1 MSQALT
7 LTLTGSTAGVGGS
20 GVSPYTKTISMI
32 QLFMSGT
39 STEPLTSK
47 PRTVRR
53 QTNVDVSLGLA
64 MALDMEDVWIVLGLG
79 FRVCIEFRA

>member
-1 MSQALT
+1 
-7 LTLTGSTAGVGGS
+7 
-20 GVSPYTKTISMI
+20 MI

-53 QTNVDVSLGLA
+53 QTTVDVSLGLA
-64 MALDMEDVWIVLGLG
+64 MALDMGAIGIVQGLG
-79 FRVCIEFRA
+79 FRDCIGLDFWACVGP